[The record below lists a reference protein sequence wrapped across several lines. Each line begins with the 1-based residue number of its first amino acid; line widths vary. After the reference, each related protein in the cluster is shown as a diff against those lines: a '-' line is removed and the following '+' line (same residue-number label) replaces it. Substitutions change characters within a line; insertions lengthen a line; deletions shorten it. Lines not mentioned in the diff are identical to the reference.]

1 MIECIYTHYIMK
13 SCYQLVRKIQWWGT
27 GRQPELAVHKIR
39 NKNDHD
45 FFPPS

>member
-1 MIECIYTHYIMK
+1 MIECIYTHYIME

-45 FFPPS
+45 FFLPS